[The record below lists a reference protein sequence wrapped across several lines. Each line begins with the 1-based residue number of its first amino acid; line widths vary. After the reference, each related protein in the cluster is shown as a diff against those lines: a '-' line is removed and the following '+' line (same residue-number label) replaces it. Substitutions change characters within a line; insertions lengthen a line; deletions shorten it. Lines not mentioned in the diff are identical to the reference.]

1 MKKILYPTDF
11 SDTAEN
17 AFIYALQ
24 VADTLGA
31 SVITL
36 HAFDRPDISNFSL
49 PGVLRD
55 VYDSID
61 LDEFENYEDEIPLLR
76 DIATDNGYYHV
87 PMVHVLEEGAPV
99 SAILRT
105 ANTNKADLI
114 VMGATGAGRME
125 SFFFGTISGKVLEEA
140 HCPVIVVPSEAKF
153 DGLIDHIAVA
163 VNFKPEDAQ
172 LVEQLRKFRD
182 QMSGHIHIVHVDT
195 VNDASSEE
203 KMKAFCEP
211 WQTDKRITSH
221 CLKHKDINAGL
232 QTFIQEKNMDLLAML
247 SHRRNWIDEIFHQ
260 NRAKSLTFAHTVPLM
275 VYQTENLPH

>member
-17 AFIYALQ
+17 AFLYALQ

-36 HAFDRPDISNFSL
+36 HAFDRPDISNFNL

-76 DIATDNGYYHV
+76 ISPPIMDIITYPWCMYWKKVRRFQPYCGLPIRIKLH
-87 PMVHVLEEGAPV
+87 
-99 SAILRT
+99 
-105 ANTNKADLI
+105 DLMI

-140 HCPVIVVPSEAKF
+140 HCPVIVNS
-153 DGLIDHIAVA
+153 
-163 VNFKPEDAQ
+163 
-172 LVEQLRKFRD
+172 LRSK
-182 QMSGHIHIVHVDT
+182 I
-195 VNDASSEE
+195 
-203 KMKAFCEP
+203 
-211 WQTDKRITSH
+211 
-221 CLKHKDINAGL
+221 
-232 QTFIQEKNMDLLAML
+232 
-247 SHRRNWIDEIFHQ
+247 
-260 NRAKSLTFAHTVPLM
+260 
-275 VYQTENLPH
+275 